1 MYVIGDVSTHDVEI
15 DSMTHEEFMNLF
27 VNKFTAGL
35 INRNTDPSS
44 KKIDLYFRAINADRT
59 ALVNCRFR

>member
-1 MYVIGDVSTHDVEI
+1 MYVIGDVHTADVEI

-35 INRNTDPSS
+35 INRSTDRHTQNT
-44 KKIDLYFRAINADRT
+44 DLYFRSINADNT
-59 ALVNCRFR
+59 ALINCRFR